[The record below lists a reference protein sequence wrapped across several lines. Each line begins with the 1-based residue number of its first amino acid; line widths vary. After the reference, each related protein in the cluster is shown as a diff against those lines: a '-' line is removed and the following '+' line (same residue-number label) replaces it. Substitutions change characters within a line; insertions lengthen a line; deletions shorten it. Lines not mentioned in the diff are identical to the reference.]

1 VRRPVSS
8 AATQTATLAAAVGP
22 GVSPL
27 TGKPMFCLPDDE
39 IYLGMGVHGEPGIG
53 RVKVGPVDALVERMV
68 AALLADRP
76 IAEGAKAA
84 VIVNGM
90 GGTTL
95 MELLTV
101 YRETRAALT
110 RRGIDAVAPMIGSYV
125 TTQEMGGFS
134 ISLLEPDKRMLD
146 LWCAPSDSPFFPRI
160 EDHTA

>member
-1 VRRPVSS
+1 
-8 AATQTATLAAAVGP
+8 
-22 GVSPL
+22 
-27 TGKPMFCLPDDE
+27 MFCLPDDE

-76 IAEGAKAA
+76 IAKGAKAA

-95 MELLTV
+95 MELLTI

-110 RRGIDAVAPMIGSYV
+110 RRGIEAVAPMIGSYV
-125 TTQEMGGFS
+125 TTQEMAGFS

-146 LWCAPSDSPFFPRI
+146 LWCAPSDSPFFPPI